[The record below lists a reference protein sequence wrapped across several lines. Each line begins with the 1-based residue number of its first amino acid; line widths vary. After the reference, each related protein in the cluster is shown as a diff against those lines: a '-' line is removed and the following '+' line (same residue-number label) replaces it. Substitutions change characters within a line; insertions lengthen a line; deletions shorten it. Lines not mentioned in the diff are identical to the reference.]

1 MAAAQL
7 VRRAAGAPRTVAG
20 TAASTASGSVGAALL
35 AAVTDSVAARP
46 SARNQDLR
54 SNFIRAML
62 NLPTLIELS
71 MNERRAQTR
80 ENEEKPLDLSAP
92 KKKKK
97 E

>member
-1 MAAAQL
+1 
-7 VRRAAGAPRTVAG
+7 
-20 TAASTASGSVGAALL
+20 
-35 AAVTDSVAARP
+35 
-46 SARNQDLR
+46 
-54 SNFIRAML
+54 ML